1 MINITPQKL
10 FSPIL
15 CLILLVLSTSVNAQQ
30 MNELFRATDTTPQGW
45 AAKDRSQIA
54 ADGLEI
60 NSEVLYG
67 LRENQIRDF
76 SIINSAGN
84 IYSVDVQRVIH
95 HDENN
100 WSVTGH
106 IDNNWHNSVTLSYS
120 DGRVLSNIRNV
131 SNHTFYRVQFDSNI
145 QNHVMLHIDPHET
158 DEISCG
164 VDHGVSSETIPVKE
178 VQRLPS
184 LSADPDRLDVIDV
197 MIVYTPLAEDWANIN
212 AGGIDN
218 VINEAM
224 AVAQQSADNGQTNV
238 VFRLVHRA
246 LVDYRE
252 DQGIG
257 ENRGSVRDLRRLTA
271 SPSFNPFGSDYA
283 GYMEEVHQWRNEYAA
298 DLVAMF
304 SFVDDVGG
312 IAWLMNS
319 LNGRP
324 ELGFSITRVQQA
336 MGTTHAH
343 EMGHNM
349 GNNHSRNQQQNAAG
363 NAGGIFEYSTG
374 WRWTG
379 SDGRGYVSVMTYNE
393 GDLSFNTFSNP
404 DVTHLG
410 APTGS
415 YTAGGAPAD
424 NARSMREIKHIIAD
438 YRDGDPLF
446 FVPTVTIN
454 DVRDISLNSAVIEAE
469 ITDDGGEDV
478 ITNGICWSRNINP
491 TLSDTCI
498 ELNSSSSQFTA
509 TITGLEQSTTYYVR
523 AYARNRTGTGYS
535 PNRNLFTLGTDT
547 PEIATNEPE
556 DIGYFD
562 AVIGGTILDDGGSD
576 LIETGVCYSKMEMP
590 GFADNCVATDTPES
604 DFTVSL
610 TGLEHSTNYFV
621 RAYATNQNGSA
632 FGDDVLVSTD
642 ILLPPVALNA
652 TNRTAV
658 SFRANW
664 EAADDANNYRMDVS
678 RSEDF
683 EDYISGYQS
692 RNVGG
697 GTGFTVTGLTPG
709 TTYYYRLRT
718 QLENGLS
725 LDSDVVEVSTVDV
738 SASASQVEFSRERV
752 LATGI
757 QDSEVTVRVLNSR
770 LDPVT
775 GVDVSL
781 RATGGNPTIVAIQE
795 ETDESGEAIFSITHT
810 REENI
815 TFTAVAAG
823 LDLSTMFTIEFVFAD
838 GELTLGNNFPNPFR
852 INTTIPIVIPEPTRV
867 RIDLFNSNGAHIRS
881 ITDQEFNT
889 GYFEIPLNMSGLSSG
904 VYFYRMVTDSD
915 VKTEKLM
922 LIQ

>member
-1 MINITPQKL
+1 MHNFLTPKL
-10 FSPIL
+10 FISHL
-15 CLILLVLSTSVNAQQ
+15 LFFVLIITSTLDAQTV
-30 MNELFRATDTTPQGW
+30 NELFTATESTPQGW
-45 AAKDRSQIA
+45 AAKDRSQIS

-60 NSEVLYG
+60 NTDILYS
-67 LRENQIRDF
+67 LRDHHISDF
-76 SIINSAGN
+76 SITNSAGTVYP
-84 IYSVDVQRVIH
+84 IEVQRVIH

-100 WSVTGH
+100 WSITGY
-106 IDNNWHNSVTLSYS
+106 IDGNWYDSITMSYS
-120 DGRVLSNIRNV
+120 NGRVTSNIKNTT
-131 SNHTFYRVQFDSNI
+131 NHTYYRVQFDQNI
-145 QNHVMLHIDPHET
+145 QKHVMLHIDPHKT
-158 DEISCG
+158 DEVSCG
-164 VDHGVSSETIPVKE
+164 VDHDLTSENIPAKE
-178 VQRLPS
+178 SLKVPS
-184 LSADPDRLDVIDV
+184 FSADPDRLDVIDV
-197 MIVYTPLAEDWANIN
+197 MIVYTPLAEDWANLN

-218 VINEAM
+218 VINESM
-224 AVAQQSADNGQTNV
+224 AVAQQSADNGETNV
-238 VFRLVHRA
+238 IFRLVHRA

-257 ENRGSVRDLRRLTA
+257 DNRGSVRDLRRLTA
-271 SPSFNPFGSDYA
+271 SPTFNPFGSDYA
-283 GYMEEVHQWRNEYAA
+283 GYLEEVHEWRNEYGA

-304 SFVDDVGG
+304 TFVNDVGG
-312 IAWLMNS
+312 IAWLMNNP
-319 LNGRP
+319 NGRP
-324 ELGFSITRVQQA
+324 ELGFSITRIQQA

-349 GNNHSRNQQQNAAG
+349 GNNHSRNQQANPAG

-379 SDGRGYVSVMTYNE
+379 NDGRGYVSVMTYNE
-393 GDLSFNTFSNP
+393 GDLSYNTFSNP
-404 DVTHLG
+404 NVTHLG

-446 FVPTVTIN
+446 FVPTITIN
-454 DVRDISLNSAVIEAE
+454 DVKDITTNSATVEAE
-469 ITDDGGEDV
+469 ITDDGGEAI
-478 ITNGICWSRNINP
+478 ITNGICWSKSVNP
-491 TLSDTCI
+491 SLSDTCI
-498 ELNSSSSQFTA
+498 ELNSRGNQLSA

-535 PNRNLFTLGTDT
+535 QNRNFFTLGTDT
-547 PEIATNEPE
+547 PEITTNEPQA
-556 DIGYFD
+556 IGYFD
-562 AVIGGTILDDGGSD
+562 AIIGGTIIDNGGSE
-576 LIETGVCYSKMEMP
+576 LIETGVCYSKIEMP
-590 GFADNCVATDTPES
+590 GFADNCVATDSPQT

-610 TGLEHSTNYFV
+610 TRLEHSTNYFV
-621 RAYATNQNGSA
+621 RAYATNLNGSA
-632 FGDDVLVSTD
+632 FGNEVLITTD
-642 ILLPPVALNA
+642 ILLPPVALDA

-664 EAADDANNYRMDVS
+664 EAVDDANNYRIDVS

-725 LDSDVVEVSTVDV
+725 LDSEVVEVTTVNV
-738 SASASQVEFSRERV
+738 SASASQVEFTRDRV

-757 QDSEVTVRVLNSR
+757 QDSEVRVQVLNTR
-770 LDPVT
+770 LDPVQGIT
-775 GVDVSL
+775 VSL
-781 RATGGNPTIVAIQE
+781 RPTGGNPTIVAIQE
-795 ETDESGEAIFSITHT
+795 ETDENGEAIFSVTNT
-810 REENI
+810 REERV
-815 TFTAVAAG
+815 TFTTVAAG
-823 LDLSTMFTIEFVFAD
+823 LDLSRVIAIEFVFAD
-838 GELTLGNNFPNPFR
+838 GELTLGDNFPNPFR
-852 INTTIPIVIPEPTRV
+852 VNTTIPIVIPEQTRV

-881 ITDQEFNT
+881 IKDQEFNT
-889 GYFEIPLNMSGLSSG
+889 GYYEVPVNMSGLSSG
-904 VYFYRMVTDSD
+904 VYFYRMVTDND

>member
-1 MINITPQKL
+1 MVYCTKQKL
-10 FSPIL
+10 FFP
-15 CLILLVLSTSVNAQQ
+15 LIFIITLIVSVPLSAQE
-30 MNELFRATDTTPQGW
+30 MNELFRATDTTPEGW
-45 AAKDRSQIA
+45 AAKDRSHIA
-54 ADGLEI
+54 ADALEI

-67 LRENQIRDF
+67 LRENQLRDF
-76 SIINSAGN
+76 TIINSAGTV
-84 IYSVDVQRVIH
+84 YSVDVQRIIH

-106 IDNNWHNSVTLSYS
+106 IDGNWHNSVTLSYS
-120 DGRVLSNIRNV
+120 NGRVLSNITNI
-131 SNHTFYRVQFDSNI
+131 SNHSFYRVQFDNTI
-145 QNHVMLHIDPHET
+145 QNHVMLHIDPHEA

-164 VDHGVSSETIPVKE
+164 VDHDLSSETIPSKE
-178 VQRLPS
+178 VQKLPS
-184 LSADPDRLDVIDV
+184 LPADPDRVDVIDV
-197 MIVYTPLAEDWANIN
+197 MIVYTPFAENWANLN

-252 DQGIG
+252 FDAPRQ
-257 ENRGSVRDLRRLTA
+257 NTPSATDLRRLTA
-271 SPSFNPFGSDYA
+271 SPSFNPFGPEYA
-283 GYMEEVHQWRNEYAA
+283 GFMEEVHEWRDEYAA

-304 SFVDDVGG
+304 TLAEDVGG

-319 LNGRP
+319 LQGRP

-363 NAGGIFEYSTG
+363 STGGIFEYSTG
-374 WRWTG
+374 WRWRG
-379 SDGRGYVSVMTYNE
+379 SDGRGYVSVMTYND
-393 GDLSFNTFSNP
+393 GDISFNTFSNP
-404 DVTHLG
+404 DVLHLD

-415 YTAGGAPAD
+415 YTRAGAPAD

-446 FVPTVTIN
+446 FMPTVTIN
-454 DVRDISLNSAVIEAE
+454 DVRDITLNSAVIEAE
-469 ITDDGGEDV
+469 ITDDGGEEV
-478 ITNGICWSRNINP
+478 ITNGICWSETINP
-491 TLSDTCI
+491 TLSDNCI
-498 ELNSSSSQFTA
+498 ELNSSSNEFTA

-523 AYARNRTGTGYS
+523 AYAENRAGTAYS
-535 PNRNLFTLGTDT
+535 PNRNFFTLGINT
-547 PEIATNEPE
+547 PEIATNNPQE
-556 DIGYFD
+556 IGYFD
-562 AVIGGTILDDGGSD
+562 AVIGGTVLDNSGSA
-576 LIETGVCYSKMEMP
+576 LTETGVCYSKFEMP
-590 GFADNCVATDTPES
+590 GFADNCVATDIPQT
-604 DFTVSL
+604 DFAVTI

-632 FGDDVLVSTD
+632 FGDDVMISTD
-642 ILLPPVALNA
+642 ILPPPVTLNA
-652 TNRTAV
+652 TDRTAV

-664 EAADDANNYRMDVS
+664 EAVDGANNYRMDVS
-678 RSEDF
+678 LSEDF
-683 EDYISGYQS
+683 ENFISGYQN
-692 RNVGG
+692 RNVGA
-697 GTGFTVTGLTPG
+697 GTGFTLTGLTPG

-718 QLENGLS
+718 QLENGTS
-725 LDSDVVEVSTVDV
+725 LDSEVVEVTTVDV
-738 SASASQVEFSRERV
+738 SASASRVASTRDRV

-757 QDSEVTVRVLNSR
+757 QESEVRVQVLNNR
-770 LDPVT
+770 MMPVV
-775 GVDVSL
+775 GVEVSL
-781 RATGGNPTIVAIQE
+781 RASGGNPTIVAIQDI
-795 ETDESGEAIFSITHT
+795 TDEQGRAIFSITHT
-810 REENI
+810 REDNV
-815 TFTAVAAG
+815 TFTATAAG
-823 LDLSTMFTIEFVFAD
+823 LDLTERFTIEFVFAD
-838 GELTLGNNFPNPFR
+838 GELTLGDNFPNPFR
-852 INTTIPIVIPEPTRV
+852 IDTTIPIVIPEPTRV

>member
-1 MINITPQKL
+1 MVYSTKQKL
-10 FSPIL
+10 LFPFFLFIYL
-15 CLILLVLSTSVNAQQ
+15 LITDPSIAQD
-30 MNELFRATDTTPQGW
+30 MNELFRATDITPQGW
-45 AAKDRSQIA
+45 AAKDRSHIA

-60 NSEVLYG
+60 NSDVLYE

-76 SIINSAGN
+76 SIINSTGTV
-84 IYSVDVQRVIH
+84 YTVDVQRVIH

-106 IDNNWHNSVTLSYS
+106 IDGNWHNSVTLSYAN
-120 DGRVLSNIRNV
+120 GRVLSTIRNV
-131 SNHTFYRVQFDSNI
+131 SNHSFYRVQFDNTI

-164 VDHGVSSETIPVKE
+164 VDHELSSENIPVKE
-178 VQRLPS
+178 SQKIPS
-184 LSADPDRLDVIDV
+184 FSADPDRLDVIDV
-197 MIVYTPLAEDWANIN
+197 MIVYTPLAEDWANLN

-218 VINEAM
+218 VINESM

-238 VFRLVHRA
+238 IFRLVHRA

-252 DQGIG
+252 DQGVG
-257 ENRGSVRDLRRLTA
+257 DNRGSVRDLRRLTA
-271 SPSFNPFGSDYA
+271 SPNFNPFGSDYA
-283 GYMEEVHQWRNEYAA
+283 GYLEEVHEWRDEYGA

-304 SFVDDVGG
+304 TFVDDVGG
-312 IAWLMNS
+312 IAWLMNNP
-319 LNGRP
+319 NGRP

-349 GNNHSRNQQQNAAG
+349 GNNHSRNQQENAAG

-379 SDGRGYVSVMTYNE
+379 NDGRGYVSVMTYNE

-446 FVPTVTIN
+446 FVPTLIIN
-454 DVRDISLNSAVIEAE
+454 DVRDVTLNSAVIEAE

-478 ITNGICWSRNINP
+478 ITNGICWSQNINP
-491 TLSDTCI
+491 TLSDNCI
-498 ELNSSSSQFTA
+498 ELNSTSNQFSA
-509 TITGLEQSTTYYVR
+509 TISGLEQSTTYYVR

-535 PNRNLFTLGTDT
+535 PNRNFFTLGTDT
-547 PEIATNEPE
+547 PEIATNEPQE
-556 DIGYFD
+556 VGYFD
-562 AVIGGTILDDGGSD
+562 AVIGGTITDDGGTE
-576 LIETGVCYSKMEMP
+576 LLETGVCYSKLEMP
-590 GFADNCVATDTPES
+590 GFADNCLATDSPQT
-604 DFTVSL
+604 DFTVTL

-621 RAYATNQNGSA
+621 RAYATNQNGSS
-632 FGDDVLVSTD
+632 FGNDVLVATD
-642 ILLPPVALNA
+642 ILLPPVALDA

-664 EAADDANNYRMDVS
+664 EAVEDANNYRIDVS
-678 RSEDF
+678 QSEDF
-683 EDYISGYQS
+683 EDYISGYQN

-697 GTGFTVTGLTPG
+697 GTGFTVTGLAPG

-725 LDSDVVEVSTVDV
+725 LDSDEVEVTTVNV

-757 QDSEVTVRVLNSR
+757 QESEVRVQVLNNR
-770 LDPVT
+770 LQPVA

-781 RATGGNPTIVAIQE
+781 RASGGNPTIVAIQE
-795 ETDESGEAIFSITHT
+795 ETDENGRAIFSITHT
-810 REENI
+810 REENV
-815 TFTAVAAG
+815 TFTAIAAG
-823 LDLSTMFTIEFVFAD
+823 LELSRLFTIEFVFAD
-838 GELTLGNNFPNPFR
+838 GELTLGDNFPNPFR
-852 INTTIPIVIPEPTRV
+852 IDTTIPIVIPEPTRV

-922 LIQ
+922 VIQ